1 MDLGRELGNNK
12 QTFYFASPVKTRH
25 MSDSRDN
32 GKTTR
37 KEKSKLFLCDYNY
50 YNMVRC
56 HRNVDFEEINTE
68 SSTGKNDEFWLL
80 W

>member
-1 MDLGRELGNNK
+1 
-12 QTFYFASPVKTRH
+12 

-68 SSTGKNDEFWLL
+68 SSTGKNDEF
-80 W
+80 